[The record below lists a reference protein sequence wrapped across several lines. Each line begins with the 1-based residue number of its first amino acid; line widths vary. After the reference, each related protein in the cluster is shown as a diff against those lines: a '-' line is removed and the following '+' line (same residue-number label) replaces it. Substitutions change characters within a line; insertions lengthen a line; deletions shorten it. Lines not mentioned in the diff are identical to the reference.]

1 MQKKK
6 FQLSKIYLAVIM
18 LLTYLPLAMVVI
30 FSFNDSKLTVSWKG
44 FTWRWYEELLAD
56 SAIKEALFN
65 SIILGVISCAAAAV
79 IGTLG
84 AIGMASC
91 LLYTSDAADD

>member
-1 MQKKK
+1 MRKKK

-44 FTWRWYEELLAD
+44 FTWRWYEELWPIRRLKKRCSTVLFLA
-56 SAIKEALFN
+56 
-65 SIILGVISCAAAAV
+65 
-79 IGTLG
+79 
-84 AIGMASC
+84 
-91 LLYTSDAADD
+91 